1 MAEAHH
7 GLGLLAAQP
16 LDFRHGRPAQHDLFP
31 TQEVLELCIE
41 RRLAAN
47 TRGKHSSDRE
57 QDHVLKLN
65 SSGDELLLMF
75 VPGQALQVDS
85 GEQHSKRDVIM
96 MQHSLSDSVKRH
108 LNRKPSA

>member
-1 MAEAHH
+1 MASDCS
-7 GLGLLAAQP
+7 LLNP
-16 LDFRHGRPAQHDLFP
+16 LTFGTAVPLSTISFP
-31 TQEVLELCIE
+31 
-41 RRLAAN
+41 RRKCWNSASNDGSLRN